1 MKSDFLIAVTQLAA
15 ERGLPREKVITAV
28 EAALVS
34 AYKKDPATLTHNI
47 SVHLNPNDGEIKV
60 YLLKT
65 VVDKV
70 TDHRKEVSLT
80 EGHKVNPDANLDDV
94 VEVEV
99 DFPTAGR
106 IAAQTAKQVVL
117 QRLRDAERELVLAE
131 YTGRIGEIIPARI
144 ERIEAGQVIV
154 ALGRAEGIMPREEQV
169 PIERYRSNQT
179 MQFYLLEVRE
189 GSRGAELIL
198 SRSHKNL
205 LQRMFEREIPE
216 VANGVVEIKVIA
228 REAGHRSKVAV
239 VARQE
244 GVDPV
249 GSCVGLRGLRI
260 QNIVNELQ
268 GEKIDVVEWNQ
279 NTSVLI
285 TNALSPAQ
293 ATHVLLNNEMR
304 SATVVVPDTQ
314 LSLAIGKE
322 GQNARL
328 AAKLSGFRIDIKG
341 ITAYEL
347 EQLDGKVITTTA
359 EETEESRESSTE
371 EPVAEVPTSEKDVA
385 VAVAEKP
392 SKEPNEVEPTEP
404 TTPEPAQVAE
414 LATESNATIE
424 VTAPAI
430 EERIEDPMP
439 TELLEELGLLET
451 PEPKAETKPEASPIF
466 SVDSEAIWR
475 VPNAGSREPS
485 VLRFAEDIVMPERV
499 RASDG
504 RGNKRG
510 SKSRGGKGRKT
521 GSTSQPQGNL
531 GGTTPP

>member
-15 ERGLPREKVITAV
+15 ERGLPRDKVITAV

-34 AYKKDPATLTHNI
+34 AFKKDPAALTHNI
-47 SVHLNPNDGEIKV
+47 AVRLNPNDGEVKV

-65 VVDKV
+65 VVDEV
-70 TDHRKEVSLT
+70 TDQRKEVSIT
-80 EGHKVNPDANLDDV
+80 EGRRVNPDVNVDDV
-94 VEVEV
+94 IEIEA
-99 DFPTAGR
+99 DFPAAAGR

-144 ERIEAGQVIV
+144 ERIEIGQVIV

-189 GSRGAELIL
+189 GARGAELIL

-239 VARQE
+239 VARQD

-279 NTSVLI
+279 DPIVLI

-293 ATHVLLNNEMR
+293 ATHVLLDSEE
-304 SATVVVPDTQ
+304 SAATVVVPDTQ

-347 EQLDGKVITTTA
+347 EQLGDEAITTTV
-359 EETEESRESSTE
+359 EETEESAESSTE
-371 EPVAEVPTSEKDVA
+371 KPVSELSTIEEKVAEEPGEELEK
-385 VAVAEKP
+385 
-392 SKEPNEVEPTEP
+392 VEPTEP
-404 TTPEPAQVAE
+404 TTPEPASVAA
-414 LATESNATIE
+414 LDTESDASVE
-424 VTAPAI
+424 VTAPAT
-430 EERIEDPMP
+430 EERIEDPIP
-439 TELLEELGLLET
+439 AELLEELGLLEAPET
-451 PEPKAETKPEASPIF
+451 KAEPEPEDAPIF
-466 SVDSEAIWR
+466 SVDSEDIWR
-475 VPNAGSREPS
+475 VPNAGSQEPS
-485 VLRFAEDIVMPERV
+485 VLRFAEDIMPERA
-499 RASDG
+499 RPSDG
-504 RGNKRG
+504 RTNKRG
-510 SKSRGGKGRKT
+510 NKSRGGKGRKA
-521 GSTSQPQGNL
+521 GSAS
-531 GGTTPP
+531 